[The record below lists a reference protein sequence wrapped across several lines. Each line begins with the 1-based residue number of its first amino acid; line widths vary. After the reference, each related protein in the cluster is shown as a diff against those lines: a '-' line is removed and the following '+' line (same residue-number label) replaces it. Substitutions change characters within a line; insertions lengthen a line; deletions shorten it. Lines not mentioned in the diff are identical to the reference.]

1 MAVVLERRPQLLYRQ
16 LVVLRNVDI
25 TDGGLLEKPF
35 LVSED
40 LLEEVLVYLA
50 RRRQVVLEVFI
61 EILNEVGL

>member
-1 MAVVLERRPQLLYRQ
+1 M
-16 LVVLRNVDI
+16 DI

-50 RRRQVVLEVFI
+50 RRRQVVLEVFV